1 MLLTVSLTIVKDEKF
16 NYSSVHLPKCD
27 TSVKS
32 FNYVQYN
39 PKNNSDTNSS
49 IYLFIFI
56 NSYN

>member
-1 MLLTVSLTIVKDEKF
+1 MKSLTA
-16 NYSSVHLPKCD
+16 VHLPKCD